1 MIRLK
6 RLSEKPILSPIW
18 DHEWEREAV
27 FNAGAI
33 YENGLVHLFYRASN
47 NRFKLNTE
55 KPREEDKFVSSIGY
69 AISKDGIN
77 FMRFDKPV
85 LTGQGEQEAWGV
97 EDPRITKIGDTYYML
112 YTAFGGRDWY
122 DYRPALCTSKNL
134 VDWQGHKILL
144 DEPNKDVA
152 LFPEKINGKYVLLH
166 RREPHIWIAFS
177 DDLETWTEH
186 QIIMK
191 TIPGGWE
198 SKKIGIAGP
207 PHKTEAG
214 WVLFYHAVDANHVYR
229 LGVALLD
236 LNDPTKVIARQAEPI
251 LEPETTWEKY
261 GLVPNVVF
269 SCGSVEKDGAYYVY
283 YGGGDSCIGVAAVDK
298 STVLY
303 FLTQE
308 AK

>member
-6 RLSEKPILSPIW
+6 RLSETPILAPIW

-33 YENGLVHLFYRASN
+33 YDNGLVHLFYRGAN
-47 NRFKLNTE
+47 NRFKLTTE
-55 KPREEDKFVSSIGY
+55 KPREADKFVSSIGH
-69 AISKDGIN
+69 AVSADGVH
-77 FMRFDKPV
+77 FARFDKPV
-85 LTGQGEQEAWGV
+85 LTGVGEQEAWGV

-122 DYRPALCTSKNL
+122 DYRPAICWSHNL
-134 VDWQGHKILL
+134 VDWQGHKVLL

-152 LFPEKINGKYVLLH
+152 LFPEKIGGRYALLH
-166 RREPHIWIAFS
+166 RREPDIWIAFS
-177 DDLETWTEH
+177 EDLETWTDH
-186 QIIMK
+186 QVVMQ
-191 TIPGGWE
+191 PSPDGWE

-214 WVLFYHAVDANHVYR
+214 WLLFYHAVDANHVYR
-229 LGVALLD
+229 LGAALLD
-236 LNDPTKVIARQAEPI
+236 LAEPARVVARQAEPI
-251 LEPETTWEKY
+251 LEPESSWERS

-269 SCGSVEKDGAYYVY
+269 SCGSVEKDGGYYVY
-283 YGGGDSCIGVAAVDK
+283 YGGGDSSLGVAAVDK

-303 FLTQE
+303 HLTRE